1 MAQAALAGERA
12 ASNLRAVVLG
22 VEHPRGVAVVRSL
35 ARAKVPV
42 VAIDHNARARGLR
55 SRYPSPAL
63 RVGADPAEQLA
74 LLDRLGQEGGG
85 VLIATNDHYLVLVAQ
100 NYDRLARNFVLT
112 TPRWEILEALMARS
126 RAYDSARRARIA
138 VPVAFEPG
146 DVAALREV
154 VAGLDL
160 ANRHYLLKTR
170 VDRGHPADLE
180 TRRYT
185 KVAGPDAA
193 AIERSCLEIFAR
205 AGEFPTIEQVVPA
218 EADRCIGVAM
228 VVDHDHA
235 PVLSYCVRRLKLFT
249 YSRGGGF
256 VHPYE
261 LGANVYCESVHDPE
275 ARDAAA
281 RFVQEARYTGPITVE
296 FRRSSIDDRLT
307 FIKADPRVV
316 RATALSTALGLDVPQ
331 AVYRVAVGR
340 KVEVPAGYPEHYA
353 WIWLNPY
360 VRTLWRN
367 RANAAVRRELVSL
380 AGNLR
385 NIRAESYLDW
395 RDPVPFLMEWAAWS
409 TIGIRHGGRRLMD
422 GWRLPTRKVEKPT
435 FHS

>member
-1 MAQAALAGERA
+1 MTQPALASKRE
-12 ASNLRAVVLG
+12 ASDLRAVVLG

-42 VAIDHNARARGLR
+42 VAIDHVARAKGLR
-55 SRYPSPAL
+55 SRYPSPSL

-74 LLDRLGQEGGG
+74 MLDRLGQEGGG

-100 NYDRLARNFVLT
+100 NHERLARSFILT

-126 RAYDSARRARIA
+126 RAYEIARRAEIA
-138 VPVAFEPG
+138 VPVSFEPG
-146 DVAALREV
+146 DAAALREV
-154 VAGLDL
+154 IAGLDL

-170 VDRGHPADLE
+170 VDRGHPADLK

-193 AIERSCLEIFAR
+193 AIEQSCLEIFAR
-205 AGEFPTIEQVVPA
+205 AGAFPTIEEVVPA

-228 VVDHDHA
+228 VVGHDHE

-261 LGANVYCESVHDPE
+261 LGANVYCESVHDQE

-281 RFVQEARYTGPITVE
+281 RFVKEAGYSGPITVE

-331 AVYRVAVGR
+331 AIYRVATGR
-340 KVEVPAGYPEHYA
+340 RVAAADGYPDHYA
-353 WIWLNPY
+353 WIWLTPY
-360 VRTLWRN
+360 LQTLWRN
-367 RANAAVRRELVSL
+367 RGNAAVRRELFSL

-385 NIRAESYLDW
+385 NLKAEAYLDW
-395 RDPVPFLMEWAAWS
+395 RDPIPFLMDCSALL
-409 TIGIRHGGRRLMD
+409 RRRVPRRLD
-422 GWRLPTRKVEKPT
+422 RWRLPTGKVEKLP
-435 FHS
+435 SRP

>member
-1 MAQAALAGERA
+1 MIQVGPGDERGG
-12 ASNLRAVVLG
+12 SNPRAVVLG

-35 ARAKVPV
+35 ARTQ
-42 VAIDHNARARGLR
+42 VAIVAVDHVKRPQGFY
-55 SRYPSPAL
+55 SRYPGRSL
-63 RVGADPAEQLA
+63 RVGADPADQLA

-100 NYDRLARNFVLT
+100 NYDRLARSFVLT
-112 TPRWEILEALMARS
+112 TPRWPILEAIMARS
-126 RAYDSARRARIA
+126 QAYDIARSVQIA
-138 VPVAFEPG
+138 VPVSFEIG
-146 DVAALREV
+146 GIEDLRPV
-154 VAGLDL
+154 IAGLDL

-185 KVAGPDAA
+185 KVAGPDAGA
-193 AIERSCLEIFAR
+193 VERSCLEIFGR
-205 AGEFPTIEQVVPA
+205 SGEFPTIEEVVPA

-228 VVDHDHA
+228 VVGHDHE

-261 LGANVYCESVHDPE
+261 LGANVYCESVHDAV
-275 ARDAAA
+275 ARDAAT
-281 RFVQEARYTGPITVE
+281 RFVRAARYTGPITVE
-296 FRRSSIDDRLT
+296 FRRNSINGRLT

-331 AVYRVAVGR
+331 ALYRVALGR
-340 KVEVPAGYPEHYA
+340 AGAHPDGYPDHRA
-353 WIWLNPY
+353 WIWLVPY

-367 RANAAVRRELVSL
+367 RGNRAVRRELMSL
-380 AGNLR
+380 AR
-385 NIRAESYLDW
+385 NCPNVRAEAYLDW
-395 RDPVPFLMEWAAWS
+395 RDPLPFVMEVARASATAARDRGRSLVGRWRVPATDA
-409 TIGIRHGGRRLMD
+409 
-422 GWRLPTRKVEKPT
+422 P
-435 FHS
+435 